1 MPHRSFHAS
10 RPFLLLGL
18 LLAGWLLVPT
28 LVKRV
33 LGISFF
39 ELQAPVS
46 VAASHVRDL
55 QDFWSLRTRTR
66 HDLIAAG
73 RDLARLNAS
82 YEVTLQ
88 QTETLRREVARLEAL
103 LRIPT
108 LPGYRSEPVRVAR
121 RDFNAWWQRLTI
133 RKGRNYGITV
143 GSPVIFSG
151 GVVGKV
157 AEVHAYTAVV
167 DLISSP
173 TLRIAATLEGDSRP
187 LSFQGGNN
195 PAFGPARGIVDYV
208 PTDASASEVM
218 PRRIV
223 TSGLGGVFPAGL
235 FIGEITRLETS
246 TDGLFKTGEVRLD
259 SRLAELAEVTVLVP
273 ERAD

>member
-1 MPHRSFHAS
+1 MPYRSLHAS
-10 RPFLLLGL
+10 RPFLVLGL
-18 LLAGWLLVPT
+18 LVATWVLVPT
-28 LVKRV
+28 LIKRA
-33 LGISFF
+33 LSISFF

-46 VAASHVRDL
+46 LAASHVRDL

-88 QTETLRREVARLEAL
+88 QTETLRHEVARLEDL
-103 LRIPT
+103 LRMPA
-108 LPGYRSEPVRVAR
+108 LPGYRSEPARVAR
-121 RDFNAWWQRLTI
+121 RDFNAWWQRLTL

-151 GVVGKV
+151 GAVGKV
-157 AEVHAYTAVV
+157 AEVHAYTCVV

-173 TLRIAATLEGDSRP
+173 TLRIAATLDGDTRP

-195 PAFGPARGIVDYV
+195 PAFGPARGLVEYV
-208 PTDASASEVM
+208 PTDASASEAA

-235 FIGEITRLETS
+235 FIGEIVRLETS

-259 SRLAELAEVTVLVP
+259 SRLSELTEVTVLVP
-273 ERAD
+273 ERTE

>member
-1 MPHRSFHAS
+1 MPPRRLHAS
-10 RPFLLLGL
+10 RPFLVLGL
-18 LLAGWLLVPT
+18 LLAGWFLVPT
-28 LVKRV
+28 VVKRA

-39 ELQAPVS
+39 ELQAPVHL
-46 VAASHVRDL
+46 AASHLRDL
-55 QDFWSLRTRTR
+55 QDFWSLRTRST

-103 LRIPT
+103 LRMPT
-108 LPGYRSEPVRVAR
+108 LPGYRSEPARVAR
-121 RDFNAWWQRLTI
+121 RDFNAWWQRLTV
-133 RKGRNYGITV
+133 RKGRNYGIV
-143 GSPVIFSG
+143 PGSPVIFGG

-157 AEVHAYTAVV
+157 TEVHAYTAVV

-173 TLRIAATLEGDSRP
+173 TLRLAATLEGDTRP
-187 LSFQGGNN
+187 LSFQGANN

-208 PTDASASEVM
+208 PTDASASALS

-235 FIGEITRLETS
+235 LIGEIVRLETS

-259 SRLAELAEVTVLVP
+259 TRLSELTEVTVLVP
-273 ERAD
+273 ERRD